1 MNILSLWSILKSK
14 MDEFNV
20 KVNYVL
26 DKAIESKY
34 RWFYLFLFFLNFWI
48 FEFLN
53 FCIYSLYISNDCLN
67 AHNYFV
73 LIVSTDL

>member
-26 DKAIESKY
+26 DKTIESKY
-34 RWFYLFLFFLNFWI
+34 RWFYLFLFFL
-48 FEFLN
+48 FEL
-53 FCIYSLYISNDCLN
+53 LYLQFV
-67 AHNYFV
+67 YF
-73 LIVSTDL
+73 T

>member
-1 MNILSLWSILKSK
+1 MNMNILSLWSILKSN

-34 RWFYLFLFFLNFWI
+34 RWFYLFLFFL
-48 FEFLN
+48 FEL
-53 FCIYSLYISNDCLN
+53 LYLQ
-67 AHNYFV
+67 FV
-73 LIVSTDL
+73 FFR

>member
-1 MNILSLWSILKSK
+1 MNMNILSLWSILKSK

-34 RWFYLFLFFLNFWI
+34 RWSYLFLFFL
-48 FEFLN
+48 FEL
-53 FCIYSLYISNDCLN
+53 LYLQ
-67 AHNYFV
+67 FV
-73 LIVSTDL
+73 CFR

>member
-14 MDEFNV
+14 IDEFNV

-34 RWFYLFLFFLNFWI
+34 RWFYLFLFFL
-48 FEFLN
+48 FEL
-53 FCIYSLYISNDCLN
+53 LYLQ
-67 AHNYFV
+67 FV
-73 LIVSTDL
+73 CFR